1 MKRFSQ
7 FNKDINEACVTSDA
21 NPGNSLNTGVMNH
34 YTPIEN
40 ILVNVRN
47 IYGSRLSVVASV
59 AEDGFSL
66 KLNSSKFNTKESL
79 NDTLFKMPDRTT
91 ISLNDYICQQGLTK
105 VTTVDLGGAKVIYY
119 SPADIKAAE
128 PGKEAKT
135 ADKPVKEMKEWG
147 IEEAEL
153 IDILNEDYDFV
164 FESDDDDDEEIE
176 SIVQKE
182 LAALVDEKDKMK
194 AARKFGEI
202 IAQQVDLPQEYYF
215 AGVTDSDGKQSIAL
229 RWRYLKRRPNG
240 KSIERK
246 RSLINIYKNSKDGV
260 WVQDFDEKSMF
271 KLPEDVEKLIKNIL
285 SAMGAEETSDKC
297 VWDLSGNKEKSHDKD
312 SGEKKKEDDDE
323 DFEDDDSRGDNSDN
337 DDNKDKD
344 NMMGL

>member
-7 FNKDINEACVTSDA
+7 LNGDINEACVTSDV
-21 NPGNSLNTGVMNH
+21 NPGNTLNTGVMNH

-40 ILVNVRN
+40 ILTNVKN
-47 IYGSRLSVVASV
+47 IYGSRLGVVASV

-79 NDTLFKMPDRTT
+79 NDTLYKMPDRTT

-128 PGKEAKT
+128 PGKEANK
-135 ADKPVKEMKEWG
+135 AALPVKEMQEMD

-153 IDILNEDYDFV
+153 IDITNEPFDYV
-164 FESDDDDDEEIE
+164 FESDDDDEELE

-202 IAQQVDLPQEYYF
+202 IAQQIDLPQEFYF
-215 AGVTDSDGKQSIAL
+215 AGVTDADGKQSIAL
-229 RWRYLKRRPNG
+229 RWRYLKRRPNK

-246 RSLINIYKNSKDGV
+246 RSLINIYSNTKDGI

-271 KLPEDVEKLIKNIL
+271 KLPEEVEKLIKNVLEAI
-285 SAMGAEETSDKC
+285 GAEETDDKC
-297 VWDLSGNKEKSHDKD
+297 VWDISGNKDKSSKKDKD
-312 SGEKKKEDDDE
+312 EKKKDDEEE
-323 DFEDDDSRGDNSDN
+323 DFEDDDTRGDNSDN
-337 DDNKDKD
+337 DEKD